1 MKINE
6 YKLATI
12 YTSLALAAKAAYS
25 IYESNLDVPEE
36 SVDRDM
42 ILGLI
47 YASSITLSVSFYK
60 TLKNKS
66 IISLVCTGLWLGR
79 VLMGVILSGISDVY
93 AGEDNTF
100 VFWSVSIVG
109 LITSSV
115 STALQIIR
123 KRREDREKNEEISP
137 VKLRFM
143 EA

>member
-1 MKINE
+1 MKIDE

-60 TLKNKS
+60 ALKNKS

-79 VLMGVILSGISDVY
+79 VLMGAILSGISDIY
-93 AGEDNTF
+93 TGENNTF
-100 VFWSVSIVG
+100 VFWGVSIVG

-115 STALQIIR
+115 SSVLQIMK
-123 KRREDREKNEEISP
+123 KRREDRHMGEEVTP